1 MVSDPLCAALPIE
14 YIIGF
19 LVLRGNFAAGNS
31 RTWVVLC
38 PRKVL
43 AGYVSGVHF
52 NFLTLLQRTHTVCAL
67 RAVVCMFLDPLLII
81 IMYMFLYVKKL
92 KQRQRAVIAQLS

>member
-1 MVSDPLCAALPIE
+1 MVSDPLCAALAIE
-14 YIIGF
+14 YIIRF

-43 AGYVSGVHF
+43 AEYVLGVHF
-52 NFLTLLQRTHTVCAL
+52 NFLTFSERIHTVSAL

-92 KQRQRAVIAQLS
+92 KQRQRAAIAQLF